1 VPFYGTDVQIAPLSM
16 LFSIKK
22 AHRHSPRK
30 FEKHV
35 RDYTFL
41 RALVKVDAF
50 GKVTKMRYAETKER
64 DRLFTPS
71 LKKTK
76 DEFFDDKV
84 SNRTFIHDEIHEV
97 MAFGARPMFE
107 KIRIAEDTVACS
119 VDKWNALEPL
129 EKVQCVQEEA
139 YVIALE
145 RGIIPMLFEGGAVH
159 TPLAAYKWAVMR
171 ICTTLTSGW
180 FREWALENHQAL
192 IWSYDGNYVQKFL
205 KAVEDGKIKRIPTA
219 GTVLGQESEVVTG
232 A

>member
-107 KIRIAEDTVACS
+107 KIRIAEDI
-119 VDKWNALEPL
+119 D
-129 EKVQCVQEEA
+129 
-139 YVIALE
+139 
-145 RGIIPMLFEGGAVH
+145 
-159 TPLAAYKWAVMR
+159 AVMESQR
-171 ICTTLTSGW
+171 DL
-180 FREWALENHQAL
+180 
-192 IWSYDGNYVQKFL
+192 
-205 KAVEDGKIKRIPTA
+205 VEPVLKIKQLLCVK
-219 GTVLGQESEVVTG
+219 GLSD
-232 A
+232 